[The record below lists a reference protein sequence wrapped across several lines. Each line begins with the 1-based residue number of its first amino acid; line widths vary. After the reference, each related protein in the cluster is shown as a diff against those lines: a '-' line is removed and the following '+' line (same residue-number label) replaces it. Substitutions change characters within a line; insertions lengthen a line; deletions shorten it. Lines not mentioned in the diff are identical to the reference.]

1 MSEQVCWVNGELVKA
16 SEARVSPLDRGLLYG
31 DGVFETM
38 RAYAGRIFRLGAH
51 LDRLLQAA
59 RGLGFPFA
67 LDSELLA
74 QACRQVVRAN
84 DLAEAYVRLTVTRG
98 VGGLPSELDAPPA
111 PTVLAVAREF
121 DGYPESLR
129 ERGMVAGVASVRR
142 NASSPLSRVKSLNY
156 LDNLLARAQAAEA
169 GADEALLLDTDG
181 NVVEASASN
190 VFLVSGRRVI
200 TPPVSAGVLPGI
212 TRQCVLDLCPELGL
226 EAVEDTFTLADLLQ
240 AREAFLTNSLMEVMP
255 LTVVEGGPIGEGAPG
270 PVTKDLMQAYRELVR
285 EETGA
290 DQGA

>member
-1 MSEQVCWVNGELVKA
+1 MTEPVCWLNGELVKV
-16 SEARVSPLDRGLLYG
+16 SEAGVSPLDRGLLYG
-31 DGVFETM
+31 DGLFETM
-38 RAYAGRIFRLGAH
+38 RGYAGTIFRLEGHIDRLVEGAH
-51 LDRLLQAA
+51 TI
-59 RGLGFPFA
+59 GFPFW
-67 LDSELLA
+67 LDAELLA

-84 DLAEAYVRLTVTRG
+84 DLTEAYVRLTVTRG

-111 PTVLAVAREF
+111 PTVMAIAREF
-121 DGYPESLR
+121 QGYPESPR
-129 ERGMVAGVASVRR
+129 ERGMAASIAPVHR
-142 NASSPLSRVKSLNY
+142 NPTSPLSRVKSLNY
-156 LDNLLARAQAAEA
+156 LDNLLVRARAAEA

-226 EAVEDTFTLADLLQ
+226 EAVEDTFTLSDLRQ

-270 PVTKDLMQAYRELVR
+270 PVTKELMQAYRELVR

-290 DQGA
+290 R